1 MNGNLKE
8 SLRSIY
14 ILHAGDSTK
23 MLKLCRIDLE
33 RSEEIYKKIDKY
45 KNHLVERLNPEK
57 IVLFGSFARG
67 DFNECSDIDLL
78 VIHDWKEAFLDRIKV
93 LLDLNEDS
101 LPLEPIGYTNQEFN
115 AMRTEGNTFIA
126 DVILNG
132 RVIYNNK

>member
-1 MNGNLKE
+1 
-8 SLRSIY
+8 
-14 ILHAGDSTK
+14 